1 MCPVNRVKDV
11 VGEGLEPAA
20 PPPGYT
26 PPMPPWRERIFG
38 SPEAWELPALLRALG
53 REDPA
58 LRARAARA
66 LAERPEPEA
75 ARPLASL
82 LQDPIPAVRRA
93 AALGLGLR
101 KTGLEALLSAATKE
115 RCTTVL
121 LALLAASV
129 RAGAPLTDALG
140 RAEAHGGR
148 TLQTARG
155 PRSPEAASGFGPHV
169 CRQELLRLLDPRAV
183 PDGLPRGI
191 ERAALRAELAAH
203 IDRDPAGAG
212 RQALEDLA
220 AQAHPADLARFD
232 DKRAGRRG
240 GHSQLIARG
249 LHGDPRSLPM
259 LLDQLDRMD
268 VDPGRGF
275 AQRRLAAIAIGRIG
289 LPTAAPRLVRALET
303 EALEHEGR
311 PGAGLGIQYPVRS
324 DLLWALGEVQ
334 AADAAKV
341 LVGYLGNFHGS
352 ALGGFYLP
360 AMGALFKL
368 GSVALGPLQ
377 VAARGEGDAAL
388 NAAGVLQAL
397 DAQR

>member
-1 MCPVNRVKDV
+1 
-11 VGEGLEPAA
+11 
-20 PPPGYT
+20 
-26 PPMPPWRERIFG
+26 MPPWRERIFG
-38 SPEAWELPALLRALG
+38 SPEAWELPALTRALG
-53 REDPA
+53 REDPS

-75 ARPLASL
+75 ARPLPAL

-101 KTGLEALLSAATKE
+101 KIGLEVLLSAAAKE

-129 RAGAPLTDALG
+129 RAGGPLTDALA
-140 RAEAHGGR
+140 RVEAHGGR

-155 PRSPEAASGFGPHV
+155 PRAPEAAVGFGPHV

-183 PDGLPRGI
+183 PDGVPRGI
-191 ERAALRAELAAH
+191 ERAALRSELAAL

-275 AQRRLAAIAIGRIG
+275 AQRRFAAVAIGRLG
-289 LPTAAPRLVRALET
+289 LPTASERLVRALET

-311 PGAGLGIQYPVRS
+311 PGAGLGIQYPVRTN
-324 DLLWALGEVQ
+324 LLWALGEVQ
-334 AADAAKV
+334 AFDAAKV
-341 LVGYLGNFHGS
+341 LCGYLGNLHGS
-352 ALGGFYLP
+352 ALGGFHLP
-360 AMGALFKL
+360 AMGALWKL
-368 GSVALGPLQ
+368 GAPAVPPLVA
-377 VAARGEGDAAL
+377 VARGEGEAAINAVGVL
-388 NAAGVLQAL
+388 EALGAREALEAVAAGHGAAAEAARAL
-397 DAQR
+397 L